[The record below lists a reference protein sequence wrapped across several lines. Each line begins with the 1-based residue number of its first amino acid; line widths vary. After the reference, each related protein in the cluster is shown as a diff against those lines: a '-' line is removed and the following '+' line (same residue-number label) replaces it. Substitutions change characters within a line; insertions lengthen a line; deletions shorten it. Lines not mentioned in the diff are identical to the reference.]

1 MIGRSLQTITH
12 THWFCAAW
20 RKGLR
25 RSLGLPHTT
34 AIPFRYLVFL
44 ALYHCLKKY
53 VNVLLSLLL
62 WFSLLFCIV
71 SLRCVTIHLFW
82 EICVFSVKCLIGEI
96 VILYVVGFLCHN
108 SILLNVIVI
117 DFLMFRR
124 VWLVC
129 CLNLYVLETITL
141 CFLVI
146 LILII
151 LVSYRSKSQPVT
163 YKSGNLKNVDL
174 LGHSP
179 FTGLVNL
186 DMSHSCATADRPY
199 VARC

>member
-1 MIGRSLQTITH
+1 MEERFEKVTGFAPYNSH
-12 THWFCAAW
+12 
-20 RKGLR
+20 
-25 RSLGLPHTT
+25 S
-34 AIPFRYLVFL
+34 
-44 ALYHCLKKY
+44 
-53 VNVLLSLLL
+53 
-62 WFSLLFCIV
+62 FSLPSLSSTLPLFEEIRKRSAQFTTLVQSVVLHSITEMCYNSFVLRNMCIFCKMFNW
-71 SLRCVTIHLFW
+71 RD
-82 EICVFSVKCLIGEI
+82 
-96 VILYVVGFLCHN
+96 VVGFLCHN

-151 LVSYRSKSQPVT
+151 LVSCRSKSQPVK

-174 LGHSP
+174 QGHSP